1 MSLEHLFVVC
11 LYYLFDI
18 GCTAVRDLECV
29 FVQDGVKYM
38 VWGEVF
44 SNHIEEAS
52 AHFCLK
58 RLVEGWC
65 EVHNFPLLPLP
76 CTSLWLVTGGRM
88 WVFPFEFV
96 LVTALV

>member
-18 GCTAVRDLECV
+18 GCTAVRYLECV

-44 SNHIEEAS
+44 SNHFEEAS
-52 AHFCLK
+52 AHF
-58 RLVEGWC
+58 RL
-65 EVHNFPLLPLP
+65 
-76 CTSLWLVTGGRM
+76 
-88 WVFPFEFV
+88 
-96 LVTALV
+96 